1 MPRVRLLLAED
12 HDLVSQGLISM
23 LQRRYEVLGGVR
35 DGSKVVAAVKKSR
48 PDVLLLDLSLPGRN
62 GLDLIPELRQT
73 APNTAIVVVTMH
85 TDFVIA
91 KQALALGA
99 AGFMPKDSGVEELQ
113 EAITEVLA
121 GRKYL
126 SPRVERHAVEPS
138 SPDRE
143 GWSRLTPRHKA
154 ILQAIARGRTT
165 EEIAE
170 ELGISVHTIHFH
182 RRNIRRILGIES
194 ENGLTRF
201 AVVMQMGTDS
211 E

>member
-1 MPRVRLLLAED
+1 MAKLRILLAED
-12 HDLVSQGLISM
+12 HDLVSQGMKAM
-23 LQRRYEVLGGVR
+23 LQRRYEVLDPVR
-35 DGSKVVAAVKKSR
+35 EGTAVVAAVKKAR

-62 GLDLIPELRQT
+62 GLDLIPELRQS

-85 TDFVIA
+85 TDFVVA

-99 AGFMPKDSGVEELQ
+99 AGFMPKDSGIEELQ

-121 GRKYL
+121 GRRYL
-126 SPRVERHAVEPS
+126 SPRIERHAVQPS

-154 ILQAIARGRTT
+154 ILRAIAQGRTT

-201 AVVMQMGTDS
+201 AVVMQMGTEDG
-211 E
+211 

>member
-1 MPRVRLLLAED
+1 VAKLRIMLAED
-12 HDLVSQGLISM
+12 HDLVSQGMKAM
-23 LQRRYEVLGGVR
+23 LQRRYVVLDPVR
-35 DGSKVVAAVKKSR
+35 DGAAVVAAVKKAR

-62 GLDLIPELRQT
+62 GLDLIPELRQS
-73 APNTAIVVVTMH
+73 APDTAIVVVTMH
-85 TDFVIA
+85 TDFVVA

-99 AGFMPKDSGVEELQ
+99 AGFMPKDSGIEELQ

-121 GRKYL
+121 GRRYL
-126 SPRVERHAVEPS
+126 SPRIERHAVQPS

-154 ILQAIARGRTT
+154 ILRAIALGRTT

-201 AVVMQMGTDS
+201 AVVMQMGS
-211 E
+211 EDG

>member
-1 MPRVRLLLAED
+1 MLAED
-12 HDLVSQGLISM
+12 HDLVSQGMKAM
-23 LQRRYEVLGGVR
+23 LQRRYVVLDPVR
-35 DGSKVVAAVKKSR
+35 EGTAVVAAVKKAR

-73 APNTAIVVVTMH
+73 APDTAIVVVTMH
-85 TDFVIA
+85 TDFVVA

-99 AGFMPKDSGVEELQ
+99 AGFMPKDSGIEELQ

-121 GRKYL
+121 GRRYL
-126 SPRVERHAVEPS
+126 SPRIERHAVQPS

-154 ILQAIARGRTT
+154 ILEAIALGRTT

-194 ENGLTRF
+194 ENGLVRF
-201 AVVMQMGTDS
+201 AVMMQMDTEGG
-211 E
+211 

>member
-1 MPRVRLLLAED
+1 
-12 HDLVSQGLISM
+12 
-23 LQRRYEVLGGVR
+23 
-35 DGSKVVAAVKKSR
+35 VVAAVKKAR

-62 GLDLIPELRQT
+62 GLDLIPELRQS
-73 APNTAIVVVTMH
+73 APDTAIVVVTMH
-85 TDFVIA
+85 TDFVVA

-99 AGFMPKDSGVEELQ
+99 AGFMPKDSGIEELQ

-121 GRKYL
+121 GRRYL
-126 SPRVERHAVEPS
+126 SPRIERHAVQPS

-154 ILQAIARGRTT
+154 ILRAIALGRTT

-201 AVVMQMGTDS
+201 AVVMQMGS
-211 E
+211 EDG

>member
-1 MPRVRLLLAED
+1 MAKLRILLAED
-12 HDLVSQGLISM
+12 HDLVSQGMKAM
-23 LQRRYEVLGGVR
+23 LQRRYEVLEPVR
-35 DGSKVVAAVKKSR
+35 EGTAVVAAVKKAR

-62 GLDLIPELRQT
+62 GLDLIPELRQS

-85 TDFVIA
+85 TDFVVA

-99 AGFMPKDSGVEELQ
+99 AGFMPKDSGIEELQ

-121 GRKYL
+121 GRRYL
-126 SPRVERHAVEPS
+126 SPRIERHAVQPS

-154 ILQAIARGRTT
+154 ILRAIAQGRTT

-201 AVVMQMGTDS
+201 AVVMQMGTEDG
-211 E
+211 

>member
-1 MPRVRLLLAED
+1 MAKLRILLAED
-12 HDLVSQGLISM
+12 HDLVSQGMKAM
-23 LQRRYEVLGGVR
+23 LQRRYEVLDPVR
-35 DGSKVVAAVKKSR
+35 EGTAVVAAVKKAQ

-62 GLDLIPELRQT
+62 GLDLIPELRQS

-85 TDFVIA
+85 TDFVVA

-99 AGFMPKDSGVEELQ
+99 AGFMPKDSGIEELH

-121 GRKYL
+121 GRRYL
-126 SPRVERHAVEPS
+126 SPRIERHAVEPS

-154 ILQAIARGRTT
+154 ILRAIAQGRTT

-201 AVVMQMGTDS
+201 AVVMQMGTD
-211 E
+211 EE